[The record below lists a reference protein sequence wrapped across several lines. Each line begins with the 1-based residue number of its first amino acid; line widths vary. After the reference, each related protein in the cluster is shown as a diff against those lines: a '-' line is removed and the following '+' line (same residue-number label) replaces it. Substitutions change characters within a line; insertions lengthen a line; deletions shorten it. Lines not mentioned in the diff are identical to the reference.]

1 MENGKLKILLCDDEK
16 RYLNDLA
23 EKLREYLRLREL
35 EAEIVTSRCAESI
48 LKQDTLFDIAFL
60 DIEMRSLDG
69 IALAKALRQRNARII
84 IFFVTAFAEYQDD
97 VMDFQAFRFFEKP
110 VEPERLY
117 ANLLSWEIFPFSE
130 IFDFILKRL
139 EIIALQTFHL
149 FA

>member
-35 EAEIVTSRCAESI
+35 EAEIVTSRCAEFI

-97 VMDFQAFRFFEKP
+97 VMDFQAFRFFAKP
-110 VEPERLY
+110 RFYCVINPQQKE
-117 ANLLSWEIFPFSE
+117 
-130 IFDFILKRL
+130 
-139 EIIALQTFHL
+139 
-149 FA
+149 